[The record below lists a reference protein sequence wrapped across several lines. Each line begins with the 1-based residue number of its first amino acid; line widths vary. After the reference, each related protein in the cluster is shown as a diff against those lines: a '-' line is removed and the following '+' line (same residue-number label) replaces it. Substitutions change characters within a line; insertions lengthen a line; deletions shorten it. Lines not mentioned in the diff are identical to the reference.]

1 MSLRNTSAKK
11 RVARQGACNILKL
24 YLNDAKEQLNHR
36 PNKPPA
42 TCCLANVT
50 SSSVTPRMPLSS
62 PSLAE
67 RRAAII
73 SEYSAGVLRLI
84 VKSTTCHNC
93 LFSTPLQIGGRA
105 QEGTPLLTIAAI
117 FQNPHCWLLQT
128 RAHRHVHC
136 WNTECHPCE
145 LAIEF
150 WNYLQGSKSGI
161 RSRLN
166 AA

>member
-1 MSLRNTSAKK
+1 MSLRSTSAKT
-11 RVARQGACNILKL
+11 RVARQGVCNILKL
-24 YLNDAKEQLNHR
+24 YLNDTKEQLNDR
-36 PNKPPA
+36 PNEPPA

-93 LFSTPLQIGGRA
+93 VFSTPLQIGGQA
-105 QEGTPLLTIAAI
+105 QEGTPLLISAAI
-117 FQNPHCWLLQT
+117 SQKPSLLVIAT

-136 WNTECHPCE
+136 WDTECHPCE
-145 LAIEF
+145 LAIEL
-150 WNYLQGSKSGI
+150 WNYLKGSNSSI
-161 RSRLN
+161 RSRLD